1 MSTPVY
7 IPHWGNS
14 TQGTVQVLHKRT
26 ETDGRFWQGYVS
38 EMETTGN
45 DYISGGNVLECSSKR
60 DVYVE
65 GIT

>member
-14 TQGTVQVLHKRT
+14 TQGTVQVLHKWT

-38 EMETTGN
+38 EMEMDGTLRNQMEWTR
-45 DYISGGNVLECSSKR
+45 K
-60 DVYVE
+60 E
-65 GIT
+65 GAT